1 MIKRVVALVAAI
13 IGVLL
18 ASLAPAVAI
27 PDTPAATTP
36 TFDFVHHSTPT
47 ASVVTERGPPG
58 AHELTAV
65 YDYNAGD
72 RWSRGAFVRSE
83 RATSSVAYSYDDSR
97 RLAQVA
103 RGVPTAERRVQA
115 TRAIFGALSRGGVAA
130 ETAPLDWSIVSKT
143 GETRA
148 AHVALHE
155 AENASKMAHGVFIGD
170 SQALTNEA
178 SSIAQA
184 RGITPISEGGV
195 DIYRVP
201 MGRNVGYAGG
211 ANAGEMAQV
220 PHRTIEII
228 TRGGTNELITGYPVP
243 LG

>member
-1 MIKRVVALVAAI
+1 
-13 IGVLL
+13 LL
-18 ASLAPAVAI
+18 
-27 PDTPAATTP
+27 
-36 TFDFVHHSTPT
+36 
-47 ASVVTERGPPG
+47 G
-58 AHELTAV
+58 
-65 YDYNAGD
+65 
-72 RWSRGAFVRSE
+72 
-83 RATSSVAYSYDDSR
+83 R
-97 RLAQVA
+97 R
-103 RGVPTAERRVQA
+103 
-115 TRAIFGALSRGGVAA
+115 GVAA
-130 ETAPLDWSIVSKT
+130 NAGTRLDWSIVSKG

-178 SSIAQA
+178 WSIAQA

-211 ANAGEMAQV
+211 ANAGEMVEV
-220 PHRTIEII
+220 PHLTIEII
-228 TRGGTNELITGYPVP
+228 TRGGTNELITAYPVP

>member
-1 MIKRVVALVAAI
+1 
-13 IGVLL
+13 
-18 ASLAPAVAI
+18 
-27 PDTPAATTP
+27 
-36 TFDFVHHSTPT
+36 
-47 ASVVTERGPPG
+47 
-58 AHELTAV
+58 
-65 YDYNAGD
+65 
-72 RWSRGAFVRSE
+72 
-83 RATSSVAYSYDDSR
+83 
-97 RLAQVA
+97 
-103 RGVPTAERRVQA
+103 
-115 TRAIFGALSRGGVAA
+115 
-130 ETAPLDWSIVSKT
+130 VSKS

-155 AENASKMAHGVFIGD
+155 AENASKMAHGVFLGD

-178 SSIAQA
+178 WSIAQA

-201 MGRNVGYAGG
+201 MGRDIGYAGG

-228 TRGGTNELITGYPVP
+228 TRGGTNELITAYPVP